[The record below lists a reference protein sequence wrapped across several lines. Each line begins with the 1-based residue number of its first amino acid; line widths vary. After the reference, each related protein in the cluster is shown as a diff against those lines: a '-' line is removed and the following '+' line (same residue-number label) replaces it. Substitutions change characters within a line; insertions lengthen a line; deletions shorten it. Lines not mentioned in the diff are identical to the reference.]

1 MCLVSL
7 GAFFVPSAC
16 LEGPF
21 YTPFPVL
28 PIMSFDHSRR
38 IFHTT
43 LMKGH
48 TYWADLSIISV

>member
-1 MCLVSL
+1 M
-7 GAFFVPSAC
+7 
-16 LEGPF
+16 EGGWEQGDIWK
-21 YTPFPVL
+21 VKARMMGKML
-28 PIMSFDHSRR
+28 IDHSRR